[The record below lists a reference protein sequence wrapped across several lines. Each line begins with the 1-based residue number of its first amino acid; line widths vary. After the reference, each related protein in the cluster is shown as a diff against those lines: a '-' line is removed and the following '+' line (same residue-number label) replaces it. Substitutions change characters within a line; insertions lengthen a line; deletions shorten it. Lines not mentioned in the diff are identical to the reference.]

1 MFSFTPR
8 SSRALG
14 DGKVMKVTLGDALCR
29 RNSFLRS
36 GVAEQPSKQ
45 GCCQSVKTMYIIML
59 ALLVVFAISQ
69 SYSVLSGGTEEQT
82 YTVVERL
89 GALEVRHYPQAMM
102 ATVEVPDT
110 AYRSGSGT
118 GFRRLA
124 GYIFGDNDSGE
135 KIAMTA
141 PVHMDTEQG
150 RMRMSFVMPTERS
163 LEPMP
168 TPVDSGVRLHMADEE
183 HVAVL
188 RFGGFL
194 RDGSMIDMRRKLMDE
209 VAQQGLEPI
218 GPVRFLGYDPPWQM
232 IGRRNEV
239 IVAVRWPRS

>member
-1 MFSFTPR
+1 MVRTFI
-8 SSRALG
+8 
-14 DGKVMKVTLGDALCR
+14 
-29 RNSFLRS
+29 
-36 GVAEQPSKQ
+36 
-45 GCCQSVKTMYIIML
+45 IIMIIL
-59 ALLVVFAISQ
+59 AILFGISQ
-69 SYSVLSGGTEEQT
+69 LYGPLVGGTEEQS
-82 YTVVERL
+82 YTVEERY
-89 GALEVRHYPQAMM
+89 GALEIRHYPQAMM

-150 RMRMSFVMPTERS
+150 RMRMSFVMPAERS
-163 LEPMP
+163 MEPMP

-194 RDGSMIDMRRKLMDE
+194 RDGSMTDMRRKLIEE
-209 VAQQGLEPI
+209 VELQGLEPT

-232 IGRRNEV
+232 VGRRNEV

>member
-1 MFSFTPR
+1 VR
-8 SSRALG
+8 
-14 DGKVMKVTLGDALCR
+14 TLI
-29 RNSFLRS
+29 
-36 GVAEQPSKQ
+36 
-45 GCCQSVKTMYIIML
+45 IIMIIL
-59 ALLVVFAISQ
+59 SILFGISQ
-69 SYSVLSGGTEEQT
+69 LYGPIAADTEEQS
-82 YTVVERL
+82 YTVVERF
-89 GALEVRHYPQAMM
+89 GALEVRHYSQAMM

-141 PVHMDTEQG
+141 PVHMETEQG
-150 RMRMSFVMPTERS
+150 SMRMSFVMPAERS

-168 TPVDSGVRLHMADEE
+168 TPVDSGVRLHMSDEE

-194 RDGSMIDMRRKLMDE
+194 REASMTDMRRKLMDE